1 MRVTKCCTLKGKIDS
16 VGFQLGIS
24 WAKKILML
32 TETIF
37 VIKGQEKSKDCEK
50 DDNIACDHKGTWSY
64 QNLKKGSSLF
74 FCPKI
79 KYVNIKLTTPARH
92 RTIGKANADSTI
104 PVVKNAQA
112 SFKDDDVLPRSPDLL
127 EIMVGMGANT

>member
-1 MRVTKCCTLKGKIDS
+1 MI
-16 VGFQLGIS
+16 
-24 WAKKILML
+24 
-32 TETIF
+32 
-37 VIKGQEKSKDCEK
+37 
-50 DDNIACDHKGTWSY
+50 
-64 QNLKKGSSLF
+64 
-74 FCPKI
+74 
-79 KYVNIKLTTPARH
+79 LTTPARH

>member
-1 MRVTKCCTLKGKIDS
+1 MTILPAITRAHDPTKIWKKEAHYFPVTKI
-16 VGFQLGIS
+16 
-24 WAKKILML
+24 
-32 TETIF
+32 
-37 VIKGQEKSKDCEK
+37 
-50 DDNIACDHKGTWSY
+50 
-64 QNLKKGSSLF
+64 
-74 FCPKI
+74 
-79 KYVNIKLTTPARH
+79 VNVKLTTPARH